1 MTRRLIALL
10 ALLALPALADDLP
23 PRQKFLTVD
32 DSGAL
37 NSTNAIA
44 TQADIARVSASNQ
57 VAQAEL
63 QASQAGYNQANTL
76 LGVVASNLAAQAV
89 HGFYGVE
96 LSSFDAAVVF
106 DEATARLVIV
116 GWEDTGETSVVK
128 GVPVAKWTVR
138 IAFNQDLQT
147 VQPYLA
153 YDKVLGG
160 VAQADWDN
168 LAPDFVSAPV
178 REEGTWTD
186 KDGTPCNYIY
196 RMSAWVPAEPSGFM
210 FVRIPNDAALADGA
224 TLDLPYGVRNGV
236 TRQVQ
241 FGNKTLVYQGGLLV
255 GVVE

>member
-1 MTRRLIALL
+1 MRRALALL
-10 ALLALPALADDLP
+10 ALLALPALADGLP
-23 PRQKFLTVD
+23 PRQRYLMVD

-76 LGVVASNLAAQAV
+76 LGVVASNIAAQAV
-89 HGFYGVE
+89 NGFYGVE

-116 GWEDTGETSVVK
+116 GWESTDQTSVIH
-128 GVPVAKWTVR
+128 GIPVAKWIVR

-153 YDKVLGG
+153 YDKVINGA
-160 VAQADWDN
+160 AQADWDN
-168 LAPDFVSAPV
+168 LGPDFVSAPV

-186 KDGTPCNYIY
+186 KDGTPCNYLY
-196 RMSAWVPAEPSGFM
+196 RMEAWVPTEPSGFM
-210 FVRIPNDAALADGA
+210 FVRVPNDAALADGA
-224 TLDLPYGVRNGV
+224 VLDLPYGVRNGL
-236 TRQVQ
+236 TTQVQ
-241 FGNKTLVYQGGLLV
+241 FGNKVLVYRGGLLV
-255 GVVE
+255 GVTE

>member
-1 MTRRLIALL
+1 MRRALALL
-10 ALLALPALADDLP
+10 ALLALPALADGLP
-23 PRQKFLTVD
+23 PRQRYLMVD

-57 VAQAEL
+57 VALAEL

-76 LGVVASNLAAQAV
+76 LGVVASNIAAQAV

-116 GWEDTGETSVVK
+116 GWESTDQTSVIH
-128 GVPVAKWTVR
+128 GIPVAKWIVR

-153 YDKVLGG
+153 YDKVINGA
-160 VAQADWDN
+160 AQADWDN
-168 LAPDFVSAPV
+168 LGPDFVSAPV

-186 KDGTPCNYIY
+186 KDGTPCNYLY
-196 RMSAWVPAEPSGFM
+196 RMEAWVPTEPSGFM
-210 FVRIPNDAALADGA
+210 FVRVPNDAALADGA
-224 TLDLPYGVRNGV
+224 ELDLPYGVRNGL
-236 TRQVQ
+236 TTQVQ
-241 FGNKTLVYQGGLLV
+241 FGNKVLVYRGGLLV
-255 GVVE
+255 GVTE